1 MSQAITQIQPGHLGT
16 LPALFTPDVR
26 TAKRTLEFFTAQIR
40 NPNTRRA
47 YARAASRFS
56 AWCAEHGLDNLQA
69 IEPVHVAAYI
79 EGCWPR

>member
-1 MSQAITQIQPGHLGT
+1 MSQAITKIEPSALAT
-16 LPALFTPDVR
+16 LPALFTPDAK

-56 AWCAEHGLDNLQA
+56 AWCAEHGLQDLQGSLEA
-69 IEPVHVAAYI
+69 KSM
-79 EGCWPR
+79 